1 MVIETVDTMRCK
13 KGRLAQKPLMEAI
26 NSAKIL
32 AFSASFVAGSFA
44 VIPAAHAQPAT
55 TLNYV
60 QPLGTSAIRDVQQR
74 LRQAGVY
81 SGNVDGIWGA
91 DSRASLRRFQETHS
105 LQVTGELN
113 QATAATLGLQW
124 SDLLSVASTS
134 PAASPTP
141 APTTDSTLRP
151 EVVRIIQGRL
161 GQLGFYTGAVDGI
174 WGPNM
179 QTAIERFQQG
189 RALQP
194 TGQLNPATITAMG
207 LDPNN
212 LLAPARQ

>member
-1 MVIETVDTMRCK
+1 MTQTVDTMRCK
-13 KGRLAQKPLMEAI
+13 KRRLARTPLVEAI
-26 NSAKIL
+26 NSARIL
-32 AFSASFVAGSFA
+32 VVSASLIVGFFA
-44 VIPAAHAQPAT
+44 VVPAAYSQPAI

-60 QPLGTSAIRDVQQR
+60 QPLGPAAIRDVQQR

-81 SGNVDGIWGA
+81 RGNVDGIWGA

-134 PAASPTP
+134 PAAAPVP
-141 APTTDSTLRP
+141 APTTESTLRP
-151 EVVRIIQGRL
+151 EVIRIIQGRL
-161 GQLGFYTGAVDGI
+161 GQLGFYSGAVDGI

-189 RALQP
+189 RALQA

-212 LLAPARQ
+212 LLAPAR